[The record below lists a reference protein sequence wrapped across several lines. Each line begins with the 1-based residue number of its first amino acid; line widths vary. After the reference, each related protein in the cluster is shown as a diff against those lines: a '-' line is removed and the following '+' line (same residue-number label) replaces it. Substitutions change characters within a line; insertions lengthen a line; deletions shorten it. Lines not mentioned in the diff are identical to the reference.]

1 MIMRTFETMTG
12 DVIDTFRI
20 TTQAV
25 NQTLSIKV
33 DIRQVP
39 ATVSQTQTLNMS
51 MMSCY
56 IHSLQ
61 PPSAVYSPMFK
72 RFAHYTTLK

>member
-1 MIMRTFETMTG
+1 MRTFETMTG

-20 TTQAV
+20 ITPAV

-39 ATVSQTQTLNMS
+39 ATVSQTQILNVNDALLYS
-51 MMSCY
+51 F
-56 IHSLQ
+56 ITALLGSL
-61 PPSAVYSPMFK
+61 
-72 RFAHYTTLK
+72 